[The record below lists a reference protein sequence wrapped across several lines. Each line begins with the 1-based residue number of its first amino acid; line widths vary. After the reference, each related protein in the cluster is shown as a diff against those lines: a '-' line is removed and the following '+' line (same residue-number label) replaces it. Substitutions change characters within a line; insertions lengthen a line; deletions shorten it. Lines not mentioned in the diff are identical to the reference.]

1 MRSLCHN
8 VNWHPRGIANKKS
21 QWNSH
26 LSYNKLVSITTRT
39 TCNISLWFFT
49 IDIID
54 NLKASASQLLLQPIK
69 ILTITLDM
77 LHLQR
82 MLL

>member
-1 MRSLCHN
+1 MRSLCHD
-8 VNWHPRGIANKKS
+8 VNWHPRGIANKKI

-26 LSYNKLVSITTRT
+26 LSYKKLVSITIRT

-49 IDIID
+49 IDVID

-69 ILTITLDM
+69 ILTITLDV
-77 LHLQR
+77 LHLHR